1 MGITRR
7 HFLAWMG
14 LGIGSNFLLS
24 SDSGSITTQHFA
36 GYPGSMGVLHD
47 IFRCIGC
54 RKCED
59 ACNKVNNLPPPE
71 RPFDD
76 LKVLELKRRPHAK
89 EYTVVN
95 QFFPPAM
102 KSPVF
107 VKKQCNHCLEPAC
120 VSACFVKA
128 LKKSEAGVVTYDPS
142 LCVGCRYCMIACP
155 FNIPAYEYDDPIT
168 PKVMKC
174 NLCQP
179 RIQKGLT
186 PGCVEI
192 CPKEALTFG
201 TREDLIKIARQRIQ
215 RHPDR
220 YIDHIYGEHEM
231 GGCSWLY
238 ISNVRFADI
247 GMSED
252 LGVISAPQLTSEIL
266 AMLPIVVCMGL
277 VSLTGIYAISKQKDR
292 IATEEKLKAINR
304 IANDAQAEMF
314 KEKAINDKHVTV
326 KREVKITSKQAEESS
341 GTQESDQIK
350 NRADPEQ
357 RSVVSPFNLIAGII
371 ILVGGI
377 LTVLRFTGGL
387 GAIAS
392 HDDNNPWGILIGF
405 NLLCGVALATGGYVT
420 SAACYIFG
428 LKRYH
433 SAVRPAILTT
443 FLGYSLV
450 VLALCYDV
458 GRPWRLPYTIFLS
471 QGTSSLLFTL
481 ALCMF
486 LSIFALAIECSP
498 AAFEWLGWRSAR
510 NMVVKLTLALTF
522 LGIILSVLHNLSL
535 GALFLIVPPKLH
547 PLWYSTYLPGSF
559 FVSSMVAGMS
569 MVIFESTL
577 AHRFLHHKM
586 DHTHLSDSSHVTF
599 GFGKAASFLMAG
611 YVMIQLTG
619 LAADNDWGL
628 LISRWGLWYL
638 LELIGFIALP
648 AFFYAIGVR
657 DRSIRLIRWT
667 ALWTVLGVILNR
679 FNVCMIAFNWQ
690 LPTDQRYFP
699 SWMEIATSIFIV
711 TLGIVAY
718 RFITTRMPILYE
730 HPGYQY
736 EH

>member
-7 HFLAWMG
+7 HFLGWMG
-14 LGIGSNFLLS
+14 SGIGSNFLLS
-24 SDSGSITTQHFA
+24 SNSGAVTTKHFT
-36 GYPGSMGVLHD
+36 GYPGSKGVLHD
-47 IFRCIGC
+47 ISRCIGC

-59 ACNKVNNLPPPE
+59 ACNKVNNLPLPE

-76 LKVLELKRRPHAK
+76 LKVLELQRRPHAK

-215 RHPDR
+215 RYPGR
-220 YIDHIYGEHEM
+220 YVDHIYGEHEM

-238 ISNVRFADI
+238 ISNVRFSDI

-266 AMLPIVVCMGL
+266 AMLPIVVSMGL

-292 IATEEKLKAINR
+292 IATEEKLEAINR
-304 IANDAQAEMF
+304 IANDAQAEMNQLIARF
-314 KEKAINDKHVTV
+314 KGKAINDKDVTV
-326 KREVKITSKQAEESS
+326 KRKVKKASKQAEESS
-341 GTQESDQIK
+341 GTQASSQSPGNTQSGTQESDQLK
-350 NRADPEQ
+350 NKTSPEQ
-357 RSVVSPFNLIAGII
+357 RSVFSSFNLIAGII

-405 NLLCGVALATGGYVT
+405 NLLCGVALTTGGYVT

-458 GRPWRLPYTIFLS
+458 GRPWRLPYPIFLS

-486 LSIFALAIECSP
+486 LS
-498 AAFEWLGWRSAR
+498 
-510 NMVVKLTLALTF
+510 
-522 LGIILSVLHNLSL
+522 
-535 GALFLIVPPKLH
+535 
-547 PLWYSTYLPGSF
+547 
-559 FVSSMVAGMS
+559 
-569 MVIFESTL
+569 
-577 AHRFLHHKM
+577 
-586 DHTHLSDSSHVTF
+586 
-599 GFGKAASFLMAG
+599 
-611 YVMIQLTG
+611 
-619 LAADNDWGL
+619 
-628 LISRWGLWYL
+628 
-638 LELIGFIALP
+638 
-648 AFFYAIGVR
+648 
-657 DRSIRLIRWT
+657 
-667 ALWTVLGVILNR
+667 
-679 FNVCMIAFNWQ
+679 
-690 LPTDQRYFP
+690 
-699 SWMEIATSIFIV
+699 
-711 TLGIVAY
+711 
-718 RFITTRMPILYE
+718 
-730 HPGYQY
+730 
-736 EH
+736 